1 MEKERVE
8 REEMMA
14 EESFECPVGQLFGC
28 LKRSFG
34 PKSEFRRHLY
44 RSKIEF
50 LKALRSLIDE
60 RIEDLE
66 KRAEGSPKKAIKVA
80 IE

>member
-1 MEKERVE
+1 MEKEKTE
-8 REEMMA
+8 REETIV
-14 EESFECPVGQLFGC
+14 EEKFECPIGQLFGC
-28 LKRSFG
+28 LKKSFG
-34 PKSEFRRHLY
+34 PKGEFRRHLY

-50 LKALRSLIDE
+50 LKAIRSLIDE